1 MFAVLYWVCYNRF
14 TSLIITVTSFR
25 FAASEVNRGWT
36 ITCAETARLFF
47 LPLNVEVLITPTN
60 VFCPPAI
67 KWHNIWWLSTI
78 FTFVE
83 TKSLFIN
90 TVLDV
95 TILTNSWKYIY
106 KQFHFSKDIQGYT
119 DQILFSMNIMWEHC
133 YWSIPKV
140 KKICIDL
147 VKISEAAVANY
158 PLRYSK
164 NYTIRKGWIFTLFQS
179 LTLTSLLMK
188 TWMQNKVSRIV
199 ISTCFI
205 L

>member
-14 TSLIITVTSFR
+14 TSLIITMTSFR
-25 FAASEVNRGWT
+25 FAASEVNRRWT

-47 LPLNVEVLITPTN
+47 SAFECWVLITPTN
-60 VFCPPAI
+60 AFCPPAI

-106 KQFHFSKDIQGYT
+106 KQFHFSKDIQLWPDFVFYEYNVRT
-119 DQILFSMNIMWEHC
+119 LLLIYSESKKKNVSTWSRYLKLQLQIIHLGIH
-133 YWSIPKV
+133 
-140 KKICIDL
+140 KI
-147 VKISEAAVANY
+147 
-158 PLRYSK
+158 
-164 NYTIRKGWIFTLFQS
+164 TQ
-179 LTLTSLLMK
+179 
-188 TWMQNKVSRIV
+188 
-199 ISTCFI
+199 
-205 L
+205 

>member
-25 FAASEVNRGWT
+25 FAASEVNRRWT

-60 VFCPPAI
+60 AFWPPAI

-106 KQFHFSKDIQGYT
+106 KQFHFSKDIQLWPDFVFYEYNVRTLLLIYSESKKNMHRPGQ
-119 DQILFSMNIMWEHC
+119 DI
-133 YWSIPKV
+133 WS
-140 KKICIDL
+140 CSC
-147 VKISEAAVANY
+147 KISAC
-158 PLRYSK
+158 S
-164 NYTIRKGWIFTLFQS
+164 F
-179 LTLTSLLMK
+179 
-188 TWMQNKVSRIV
+188 
-199 ISTCFI
+199 
-205 L
+205 